1 MFSPSPTHCGVRI
14 GASDDLPM
22 RRNRP
27 FRGEDLSVV
36 PRPCHVLSLE
46 SNEEFL
52 LARTVGV
59 DDRTGELVVR
69 AAWQRAVYAP

>member
-1 MFSPSPTHCGVRI
+1 
-14 GASDDLPM
+14 
-22 RRNRP
+22 
-27 FRGEDLSVV
+27 
-36 PRPCHVLSLE
+36 VLSLE
-46 SNEEFL
+46 RNEEFL

>member
-1 MFSPSPTHCGVRI
+1 
-14 GASDDLPM
+14 
-22 RRNRP
+22 
-27 FRGEDLSVV
+27 V

-52 LARTVGV
+52 LARTVGG